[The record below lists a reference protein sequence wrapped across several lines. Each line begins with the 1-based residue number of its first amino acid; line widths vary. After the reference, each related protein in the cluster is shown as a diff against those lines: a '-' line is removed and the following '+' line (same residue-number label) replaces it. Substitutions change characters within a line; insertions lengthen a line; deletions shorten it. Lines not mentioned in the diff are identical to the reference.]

1 MAKKKDEKMC
11 ECGKGAVKE
20 VKSSLKMD
28 GTPRKPNMW
37 VQFVNDFA
45 LSNGITYASALGE
58 YYDELKKEYAKSKK
72 MPKKPRAKK
81 AVAKKAVAKKT
92 MLMEMPDATTPMP
105 MATPMPMTAM
115 VGGKKRKV
123 KIVEKITEKM

>member
-20 VKSSLKMD
+20 VKSSMKMD

-37 VQFVNDFA
+37 VQFVNDYA
-45 LSNGITYASALGE
+45 ISKGITYASALGE
-58 YYDELKKEYAKSKK
+58 YYDDLKKEYAKSKK

-81 AVAKKAVAKKT
+81 AVKT
-92 MLMEMPDATTPMP
+92 AMPVEMP
-105 MATPMPMTAM
+105 MAEMPMTTSM
-115 VGGKKRKV
+115 PKKRKV